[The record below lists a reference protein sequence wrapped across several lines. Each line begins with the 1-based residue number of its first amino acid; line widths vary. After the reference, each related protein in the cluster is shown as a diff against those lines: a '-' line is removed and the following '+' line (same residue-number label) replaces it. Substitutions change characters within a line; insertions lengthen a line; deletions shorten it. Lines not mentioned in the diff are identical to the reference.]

1 MNINMK
7 YLAVTVCLLLP
18 ANVATALT
26 PGDCTKIADSGD
38 RLACFDK
45 LFPSSTRAAD
55 PKRDLRD
62 ITIDENARLDKS
74 LKSIC
79 RDCTK

>member
-1 MNINMK
+1 MTMR
-7 YLAVTVCLLLP
+7 LPMMAGCLLVPMQAALALSP
-18 ANVATALT
+18 TDCSQMTVAN
-26 PGDCTKIADSGD
+26 D

-45 LFPSSTRAAD
+45 LFPVEKKVAD
-55 PKRDLRD
+55 PKKEYRD

-79 RDCTK
+79 RDCSK